1 MKNNLIEVS
10 NLEKYFEISGGIF
23 SRNKQVVK
31 AVDGI
36 SFNIP
41 YGSSLGLV
49 GQSGC
54 GKTTTARAL
63 SLLDP
68 KTGGDVS
75 FYNDETK
82 SMQSIDELEGDELKK
97 FRRNIQMIFQ
107 DPYESLNPRWNI
119 KDIILE
125 PLNIHNIGNLSD
137 REEAVYEILK
147 TVGLTPPENYMPRFP
162 HELSGGQRQR
172 VSIARTLIMKPKFVV
187 CDEPTSMLDVSI
199 RISIMDLMLNLA
211 KDLEVSYL
219 YITHD
224 LAVARYMCDRIA
236 VMFNGKIVEI
246 SETEELLSL
255 ELVQLFDSKFKYHLD
270 RYKYSSR
277 YGVDP
282 KDHQQECRAILNN
295 LEAKINP
302 SPWIFGKAV
311 SLLDISILPFIRQ
324 CKIANPDW
332 FFAQNFVKVIDLLN
346 YFENGDLFAQAMQ
359 KYELWD
365 PLKNNGNIFP

>member
-1 MKNNLIEVS
+1 MKNNLLEVRE
-10 NLEKYFEISGGIF
+10 LEKYFEVSGGLF
-23 SRNKQVVK
+23 SRNKSVVK

-36 SFNIP
+36 SFDIP
-41 YGSSLGLV
+41 FGSSLGLV

-68 KTGGDVS
+68 KTNGIVN
-75 FYNDETK
+75 FYNEETS
-82 SMQSIDELEGDELKK
+82 SMQSIDDLEGEELKK

-125 PLNIHNIGNLSD
+125 PLNIHNIGTLSE
-137 REEAVYEILK
+137 REDAVNEILK
-147 TVGLTPPENYMPRFP
+147 TVGLTPPENYLPRYP

-224 LAVARYMCDRIA
+224 LAVARYMCNRIA

-246 SETEELLSL
+246 AETEELLKNPIHPYTKRLISSIPVPDPTYDRKVYDINFDELDSL
-255 ELVQLFDSKFKYHLD
+255 IEKHGSDS
-270 RYKYSSR
+270 SM
-277 YGVDP
+277 
-282 KDHQQECRAILNN
+282 I
-295 LEAKINP
+295 
-302 SPWIFGKAV
+302 
-311 SLLDISILPFIRQ
+311 DIGNQ
-324 CKIANPDW
+324 HYVATHD
-332 FFAQNFVKVIDLLN
+332 VKGLI
-346 YFENGDLFAQAMQ
+346 
-359 KYELWD
+359 
-365 PLKNNGNIFP
+365 

>member
-1 MKNNLIEVS
+1 MSNTLIEVK
-10 NLEKYFEISGGIF
+10 NLEKYFEVSGGLF
-23 SRNKQVVK
+23 SRNKTIVK

-41 YGSSLGLV
+41 FGSSLGLV

-68 KTGGDVS
+68 KTGGEVN
-75 FYNDETK
+75 FYNKE
-82 SMQSIDELEGDELKK
+82 SENMQSIDELEGEELKK

-125 PLNIHNIGNLSD
+125 PLNIHNIGDLKD
-137 REEAVYEILK
+137 REDALYEILK
-147 TVGLTPPENYMPRFP
+147 TVGLTPPENYMPRYP

-224 LAVARYMCDRIA
+224 LAVARYMCDQIA

-246 SETEELLSL
+246 AKTE
-255 ELVQLFDSKFKYHLD
+255 
-270 RYKYSSR
+270 
-277 YGVDP
+277 
-282 KDHQQECRAILNN
+282 
-295 LEAKINP
+295 
-302 SPWIFGKAV
+302 
-311 SLLDISILPFIRQ
+311 
-324 CKIANPDW
+324 
-332 FFAQNFVKVIDLLN
+332 DLLN
-346 YFENGDLFAQAMQ
+346 NPIHPYTKRLISSIPIPDPSYKREHYEVNFDELDSIIANNPESKAMIEVSEDHFVATHDV
-359 KYELWD
+359 KGL
-365 PLKNNGNIFP
+365 L

>member
-1 MKNNLIEVS
+1 MNKNLIEVK
-10 NLEKYFEISGGIF
+10 NLQKYFEVSSGVF
-23 SRNKQVVK
+23 SRNKSIVK

-41 YGSSLGLV
+41 HGSSLGLV

-68 KTGGDVS
+68 KTGGEVS
-75 FYNDETK
+75 FYNEDTS
-82 SMQSIDELEGDELKK
+82 SMESIDELDGEELKN

-246 SETEELLSL
+246 AETEELLNNPIHPYTKRLISSIPIPDPTYTREEYNVDFTEL
-255 ELVQLFDSKFKYHLD
+255 ESIISSNNEGKDMIEVSKNHFIATHDVK
-270 RYKYSSR
+270 
-277 YGVDP
+277 G
-282 KDHQQECRAILNN
+282 
-295 LEAKINP
+295 
-302 SPWIFGKAV
+302 
-311 SLLDISILPFIRQ
+311 LL
-324 CKIANPDW
+324 
-332 FFAQNFVKVIDLLN
+332 
-346 YFENGDLFAQAMQ
+346 
-359 KYELWD
+359 
-365 PLKNNGNIFP
+365 

>member
-1 MKNNLIEVS
+1 VKNNLIEVS

-246 SETEELLSL
+246 AETEELLSNPIHPYTKRL
-255 ELVQLFDSKFKYHLD
+255 I
-270 RYKYSSR
+270 SSIPIP
-277 YGVDP
+277 DP
-282 KDHQQECRAILNN
+282 SYNRT
-295 LEAKINP
+295 
-302 SPWIFGKAV
+302 
-311 SLLDISILPFIRQ
+311 
-324 CKIANPDW
+324 
-332 FFAQNFVKVIDLLN
+332 
-346 YFENGDLFAQAMQ
+346 
-359 KYELWD
+359 KYEIDFTELD
-365 PLKNNGNIFP
+365 QIISTNSGNADMVEVKDNHYVATHDVKGLL

>member
-1 MKNNLIEVS
+1 MKNNLIEVRE
-10 NLEKYFEISGGIF
+10 LEKYFEVSGGLF
-23 SRNKQVVK
+23 SRNKSVVK

-36 SFNIP
+36 SFDIP
-41 YGSSLGLV
+41 FGSSLGLV

-68 KTGGDVS
+68 KTNGIVN
-75 FYNDETK
+75 FYNEETS
-82 SMQSIDELEGDELKK
+82 SMQSIDELEGEELKK

-125 PLNIHNIGNLSD
+125 PLNIHNIGDLKD

-147 TVGLTPPENYMPRFP
+147 TVGLTPPENYMPRYP

-246 SETEELLSL
+246 AETEELLSNPIHPYTKRL
-255 ELVQLFDSKFKYHLD
+255 I
-270 RYKYSSR
+270 SSIPIP
-277 YGVDP
+277 DP
-282 KDHQQECRAILNN
+282 SYER
-295 LEAKINP
+295 
-302 SPWIFGKAV
+302 V
-311 SLLDISILPFIRQ
+311 R
-324 CKIANPDW
+324 
-332 FFAQNFVKVIDLLN
+332 
-346 YFENGDLFAQAMQ
+346 
-359 KYELWD
+359 YELDFTELDSIIKSNSNND
-365 PLKNNGNIFP
+365 PMVEVKDNHFVATHDIKGIL

>member
-1 MKNNLIEVS
+1 MSNTLIEVK
-10 NLEKYFEISGGIF
+10 NLEKYFEVSTGLF
-23 SRNKQVVK
+23 SRNKTIVK

-41 YGSSLGLV
+41 FGSSLGLV

-68 KTGGDVS
+68 KTGGEVN
-75 FYNDETK
+75 FYNKESET
-82 SMQSIDELEGDELKK
+82 MQSIDELEGEELKK

-125 PLNIHNIGNLSD
+125 PLNIHNIGDLKD
-137 REEAVYEILK
+137 REDAVYEILK
-147 TVGLTPPENYMPRFP
+147 TVGLTPPENYMPRYP

-224 LAVARYMCDRIA
+224 LAVARYMCDQIA

-246 SETEELLSL
+246 AKTE
-255 ELVQLFDSKFKYHLD
+255 
-270 RYKYSSR
+270 
-277 YGVDP
+277 
-282 KDHQQECRAILNN
+282 
-295 LEAKINP
+295 
-302 SPWIFGKAV
+302 
-311 SLLDISILPFIRQ
+311 
-324 CKIANPDW
+324 
-332 FFAQNFVKVIDLLN
+332 DLLN
-346 YFENGDLFAQAMQ
+346 NPIHPYTKRLISSIPIPDPSYNREQYEVNFEELDSIIANNSESKAMIEVSEDHFVATHDV
-359 KYELWD
+359 KGL
-365 PLKNNGNIFP
+365 L